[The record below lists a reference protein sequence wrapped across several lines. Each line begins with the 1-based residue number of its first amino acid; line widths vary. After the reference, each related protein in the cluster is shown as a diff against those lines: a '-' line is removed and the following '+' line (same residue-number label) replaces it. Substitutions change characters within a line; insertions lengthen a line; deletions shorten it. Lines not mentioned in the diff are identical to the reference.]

1 MKKLF
6 ILLFSQLETGG
17 SENIDS
23 FAGGLWAVHRAADLP
38 AINKELYFCFSV
50 LLNHFMN
57 NFLIE
62 IVTIAYSLLE

>member
-1 MKKLF
+1 MTN
-6 ILLFSQLETGG
+6 LLAFLYEKLETSG

-23 FAGGLWAVHRAADLP
+23 FAGGLWAAHGAVDLP
-38 AINKELYFCFSV
+38 VTNKELYFCFPV
-50 LLNHFMN
+50 LLNHFMK